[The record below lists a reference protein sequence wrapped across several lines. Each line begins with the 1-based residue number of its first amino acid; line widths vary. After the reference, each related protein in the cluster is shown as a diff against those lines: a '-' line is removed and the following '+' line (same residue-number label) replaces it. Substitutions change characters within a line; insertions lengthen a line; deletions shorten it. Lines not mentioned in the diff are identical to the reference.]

1 MLNAKEKN
9 VSLDYITRHF
19 IFHLFVLHDDAIPAR
34 ANERMQI

>member
-1 MLNAKEKN
+1 MLNGNGEN
-9 VSLDYITRHF
+9 VSLDYITRRS